1 MKRIILA
8 ALVGV
13 LVSGPAFALGEEKL
27 TPTQK
32 EFIDRFLPRIENCVG
47 IASTQTG
54 ISREDALKFCNCQSK
69 VFAQNFSKS
78 EMDVMTRLTFKLR
91 TITAEDEAIG
101 MEAIMRVMPIRQKEC
116 GM

>member
-13 LVSGPAFALGEEKL
+13 LVSGPVSALGDEKL

-32 EFIDRFLPRIENCVG
+32 EFIDKFSQRIEICVG
-47 IASTQTG
+47 RMSSQAG
-54 ISREDALKFCNCQSK
+54 LSREDARKYCNCQFK
-69 VFAQNFSKS
+69 VFTQNLTKS
-78 EMDVMTRLTFKLR
+78 EMDVMTRLTFKSR
-91 TITAEDEAIG
+91 SITAEDESIAL
-101 MEAIMRVMPIRQKEC
+101 EAMMRVIPIRQREC